1 MSDDEWVAELGPADT
16 CVAPVAGIDEVVADP
31 QYLARGDFV
40 EAQRAGGETFRQV
53 GPVWAGAPRPD
64 RVEVRDPGF
73 DDSEALVDASPGV
86 PPAEG
91 AD

>member
-16 CVAPVAGIDEVVADP
+16 CVAPVAGVDEVVADP

-40 EAQRAGGETFRQV
+40 EALRVGGDAFRQV
-53 GPVWAGAPRPD
+53 GPVWAGAPRLD
-64 RVEVRDPGF
+64 HFVVREPGF
-73 DDSEALVDASPGV
+73 DDTAELVDPKRGAPV
-86 PPAEG
+86 DG